1 VRVLLTTDT
10 AGGVWSHTEELAD
23 ALRARGHQVALVA
36 FGAAPSAVHR
46 EWLNV
51 RPELPFTWISSP
63 LEWMAEPEPA
73 LSASVDA
80 LRGVV
85 EREEPDL
92 IHLNQFFYGAHQ
104 LGAPKLVVAHSDVL
118 SWWRVMKGENAPD
131 DPWFRRYTG
140 WVLQGLAGADLRVAP
155 SAWMAGQAEAIYGF
169 GDVQVVHNGR
179 SATGAGTPCRARDPW
194 VVAAGRLW
202 DEAKGVG
209 DLAGAAPDIP
219 GRVIVAGAAEHPA
232 GGADFPRDAPGVE
245 YAGMLPAAGLRE
257 LLGRAAVYAA
267 TSRYEPFGLAPLEAA
282 LAGCALVMT
291 DIPTFRELWEG
302 CALFYP
308 PGDVAALAAG
318 CRELLQNPDR
328 RQALSGAAGKRARE
342 RYNPGRMAAGYEALY
357 RRILA

>member
-1 VRVLLTTDT
+1 MRTLLTTDT

-23 ALRARGHQVALVA
+23 ALLARGHQVTLVA

-46 EWLNV
+46 EWLDA
-51 RPELPFTWISSP
+51 RPELPFTWIPAP
-63 LEWMAEPEPA
+63 LEWMPEPEPE

-80 LRGVV
+80 LRRVV
-85 EREEPDL
+85 ECEKPDL
-92 IHLNQFFYGAHQ
+92 IHLNQFFYGAHE
-104 LGAPKLVVAHSDVL
+104 LGAPRLVVAHSDVL
-118 SWWRVMKGENAPD
+118 SWWRVVKGENAPD
-131 DPWFRRYTG
+131 DPWFRRYAG
-140 WVLQGLAGADLRVAP
+140 WVRDGLAGADLRAAP
-155 SAWMAGQAEAIYGF
+155 SAWMAGQIGAIYGF
-169 GDVQVVHNGR
+169 GDVRVVHNGR
-179 SATGAGTPCRARDPW
+179 VAMHAGGVRERW

-209 DLAGAAPDIP
+209 DLVAAAPDIQ
-219 GRVIVAGAAEHPA
+219 GRVVLAGAAEHPA

-257 LLGRAAVYAA
+257 LLGRAAVYVA

-308 PGDVAALAAG
+308 PGDPAALASA
-318 CRELLQNPDR
+318 CRELLQDPHH
-328 RQALSGAAGKRARE
+328 RQALARAAGERARE
-342 RYNPGRMAAGYEALY
+342 CYNPGRMAAGYEALY
-357 RRILA
+357 REIIA